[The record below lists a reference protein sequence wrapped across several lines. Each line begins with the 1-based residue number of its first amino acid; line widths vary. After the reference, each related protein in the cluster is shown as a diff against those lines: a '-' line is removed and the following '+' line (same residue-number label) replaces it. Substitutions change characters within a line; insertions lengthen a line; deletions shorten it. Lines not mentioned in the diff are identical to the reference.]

1 MYYTEFGYQTNPPDP
16 FAGVPPNVQDAFLQL
31 PGYIAWRTPRVQG
44 LNQFRL
50 TDGAVGRGPRAF
62 EEFQSGLI
70 FRDGRL
76 KPAYE
81 HFRAPFIV
89 TRTPRRG
96 RRLRFWGHARTVSAP
111 TPVRVERATRG
122 RRFRVVATRRT
133 SRYGYFTVVLPGRA
147 GLYRFSYG
155 DARVRVRSG
164 SVRVRYAS
172 PARRRSRSKPLQVL
186 LQGHAFR
193 PRLGLAS
200 RTDVPPPPHRLA

>member
-1 MYYTEFGYQTNPPDP
+1 MYYTEFGYQMNLPDP

-31 PGYIAWRTPRVQG
+31 SGYIAWRTPRVQG

-89 TRTPRRG
+89 TRTRGAGGGFASGATRGPSAPPRRSG
-96 RRLRFWGHARTVSAP
+96 
-111 TPVRVERATRG
+111 VERATRG
-122 RRFRVVATRRT
+122 RRFRVVATRKDVPLRLLH
-133 SRYGYFTVVLPGRA
+133 RRPPRPGRA
-147 GLYRFSYG
+147 LPLQLRRLPCAGPLRQRARSLRLPPRGAALAESPCKFSCRG
-155 DARVRVRSG
+155 TL
-164 SVRVRYAS
+164 SVRGSA
-172 PARRRSRSKPLQVL
+172 
-186 LQGHAFR
+186 
-193 PRLGLAS
+193 
-200 RTDVPPPPHRLA
+200 